1 MKKFTVVEI
10 QNGIV
15 GANVW
20 TYDTQ
25 EQAESKYHSV
35 LAAAAVSSV
44 AVHAAVLLTEEG
56 FPINYQCYKHE
67 SE

>member
-1 MKKFTVVEI
+1 MKYTVVEI

-25 EQAESKYHSV
+25 AEAESKYHSV
-35 LAAAAVSSV
+35 LSVAAVSSV
-44 AVHAAVLLTEEG
+44 TCHAVTLLSEEG
-56 FPINYQCYKHE
+56 FAVAYECYKHE
-67 SE
+67 A